1 METLHDGRHDGRLN
15 QIGNGPRD
23 MLFQGRPLAAYRQ
36 LGFGFDLQIVTD
48 DNKRQLEIRALPFEE
63 YVGYDKIDA
72 SNQIQANIVPSRR
85 GRLVEAEFVRTR
97 EDRAKDVGKD
107 VGVVI
112 QSVVD
117 ISAKAQKCQVLDIG
131 VKSID
136 PKFRDADLGT
146 LLLIDGIV
154 EHPGI
159 CWVTGQSRNGRVFSY
174 LEKVRELRLIR
185 GVIWGYEEDL
195 RPEDIDEILKPTLS
209 SKKLQQVNR
218 LRTGLLLGIY
228 APADP
233 KLFTAPP
240 GNEKA
245 IRVVDKLKRRGVMPG
260 GPNGIRYLAEVDQD
274 TVKAL
279 REEYRKA
286 DLLDPSAAGYREGLF
301 ERLTG
306 LLRMPFKA
314 MRIKFFPPFR

>member
-1 METLHDGRHDGRLN
+1 METLHDGRSN
-15 QIGNGPRD
+15 QICVGNSSRD
-23 MLFQGRPLAAYRQ
+23 TLFQGRPLTAYRQ
-36 LGFGFDLQIVTD
+36 LGFDFDIQIVTVA
-48 DNKRQLEIRALPFEE
+48 NKRQLEIRAVHLEE

-72 SNQIQANIVPSRR
+72 SNQIQANMVPSRR

-97 EDRAKDVGKD
+97 GDRAKDVG
-107 VGVVI
+107 VVV

-117 ISAKAQKCQVLDIG
+117 ISAKAQKCRVLDIG

-154 EHPGI
+154 EHNGI
-159 CWVTGQSRNGRVFSY
+159 CFVTGQSRNGRVFRY
-174 LEKVRELRLIR
+174 LEKVRDIGLIR
-185 GVIWGYEEDL
+185 EIIWGYEGDL
-195 RPEDIDEILKPTLS
+195 RAEDIDEILKPTLS
-209 SKKLQQVNR
+209 SKKFQQVNR

-228 APADP
+228 PPADP
-233 KLFTAPP
+233 NLFNAPP

-245 IRVVDKLKRRGVMPG
+245 VMVVDKLKRRGVMPG

-279 REEYRKA
+279 REGYRKTE
-286 DLLDPSAAGYREGLF
+286 LLDPSTLRYREGLL
-301 ERLTG
+301 EKLAG
-306 LLRMPFKA
+306 LLRMPFKTT
-314 MRIKFFPPFR
+314 RINFFTPFR